1 MRPADMLVADI
12 ALVNLRWDGSR
23 LVRREPAAPT
33 LVLIGLPPQHVLEE
47 VAPPLDTVAAPPGP
61 MKAFTSG
68 ASRLVF
74 SVPPEVDGLE
84 LTLESLLDWGRL
96 VPMTVP
102 VPQPG
107 TTSTELPGSVLEFP
121 ARLLLTYD
129 EPVDWVCPPEPH
141 GADGRTGLWHARL
154 SGERG
159 GEALLRAFARIE
171 DRPPVAP
178 RVPLSAAELE
188 ALVTLTCREKLFD
201 TDNAAIVLPSAP
213 LRAEQF
219 IVTPLG
225 ASAHLHGA
233 WDDLT
238 EKAAAQLDAIRR
250 NRPDLVAY
258 DHITGLGR
266 DQFVRV
272 VTRGFLSTGHP
283 ALLVT
288 EYKRLFAADR
298 DGGVTAYLQRE
309 DRILPRVPQVH
320 YAEGTGFPH
329 QGREMPFR
337 ALRITDR
344 VTPPIKPVW
353 PPKAP
358 GQDQPQAVEAFW
370 VELQDGSRDHEFTV
384 IGTDHEG
391 RDVSFTTPL
400 VFVPAS
406 RAGQFEQLRDLY
418 KPEGTNSDRNRL
430 KRTLGGQVMAMAQ
443 PPAGAPG
450 STSHA
455 VGTLLFEMTRR
466 SDGGEHPLA
475 GTLVV
480 SGAEV
485 NVPALEPF
493 TPDAG
498 PVPVHFDTVYLDRG
512 PAAHPARAYLDLDAA
527 VDLAFAAEQ
536 SGGVARPNAAVKVIT
551 SQAGVLPDM
560 FRTDGTG
567 AVGAAPMADIRQAFG
582 AAKLLGF
589 IDLGELVGDIAGR
602 DLDRLGHLGDDDI
615 QAVLD
620 DVDGRLPA
628 PVLRVR
634 DLADGAGKELRHV
647 WKTDLRPPD
656 RGPQDKP
663 PLLDVDG
670 TVLTLDARTTTS
682 KEAGRTTSVEGRLRH
697 IALNVAGVARVE
709 IAELVF
715 KAVPGSK
722 PDVTAS
728 GLELKFDGDLEFIN
742 TLRSA
747 LPADAFGSG
756 AFVDVQPS
764 GIRTGYTLALPTV
777 AVGVFSLA
785 NVSLTAEL
793 TIPFEPTKAVS
804 LRFSVSERQ
813 RPFNVTVS
821 LFGGGGY
828 FSLLVD
834 AEEGIREAEGAIE
847 FGGSAAL
854 DLGVAS
860 GGVTVMAGVRFELRD
875 EVVKV
880 GGYLRCNGFLSV
892 LGIVTV
898 SVEFYLELTYEKSDG
913 RSTVR
918 GRGTLTVSVKIAFFS
933 KSVTLSLERSFS
945 GAPGDPTFVD
955 CFDKDTHWEEYCLGF
970 DGDS

>member
-1 MRPADMLVADI
+1 M
-12 ALVNLRWDGSR
+12 NLRWDGRR

-33 LVLIGLPPQHVLEE
+33 LILIGLPPQHVLEE
-47 VAPPLDTVAAPPGP
+47 VAPPPAATTASPGP
-61 MKAFTSG
+61 MKAFASG
-68 ASRLVF
+68 ASQLVF

-84 LTLESLLDWGRL
+84 LSLESLLDWERL

-102 VPQPG
+102 VVQPG
-107 TTSTELPGSVLEFP
+107 ATPTGLPGSVLEFP
-121 ARLLLTYD
+121 TRLLLTYD
-129 EPVDWVCPPEPH
+129 EPVDWVCPPEPRS
-141 GADGRTGLWHARL
+141 ADGRTGLWHARL
-154 SGERG
+154 TGERG
-159 GEALLRAFARIE
+159 GEALLRAFARVG
-171 DRPPVAP
+171 DRTPVAE
-178 RVPLSAAELE
+178 RVPLSAADLE
-188 ALVTLTCREKLFD
+188 ALVTLTCRQQLFD

-213 LRAEQF
+213 LHAEQF

-225 ASAHLHGA
+225 ASTHLHGA

-238 EKAAAQLDAIRR
+238 GKAAAQLDSIRR
-250 NRPDLVAY
+250 NRPNLAAY

-272 VTRGFLSTGHP
+272 VTRGFLCTGHP

-288 EYKRLFAADR
+288 EYKRLFIADR

-309 DRILPRVPQVH
+309 DRILPRVPEVR
-320 YAEGTGFPH
+320 YGETTGFPH

-337 ALRITDR
+337 TLRITDR

-353 PPKAP
+353 PPKLP
-358 GQDQPQAVEAFW
+358 GQDQPLAVESFW

-391 RDVSFTTPL
+391 RDVSFTIPL

-406 RAGQFEQLRDLY
+406 RAGEFEQLRRLY
-418 KPEGTNSDRNRL
+418 APEETKATSNRL
-430 KRTLGGQVMAMAQ
+430 ERTLGGQVMAMAK
-443 PPAGAPG
+443 PPADAPG

-455 VGTLLFEMTRR
+455 VGSLVFQMVPK

-480 SGAEV
+480 SRAEV
-485 NVPALEPF
+485 QVPALEPF
-493 TPDAG
+493 TPNASH
-498 PVPVHFDTVYLDRG
+498 VPVRFNTVYVDRG
-512 PAAHPARAYLDLDAA
+512 MTAHPARAYLDLDTA
-527 VDLAFAAEQ
+527 VDLTFAAEQ
-536 SGGVARPNAAVKVIT
+536 SGGLARPNAAVKVIT
-551 SQAGVLPDM
+551 SQAGVVPDM
-560 FRTDGTG
+560 FKADATG
-567 AVGAAPMADIRQAFG
+567 AVGTAPMTDIRKAFG

-589 IDLGELVGDIAGR
+589 IDLGELVGDIAGQA
-602 DLDRLGHLGDDDI
+602 LDRLGQLGDDDI

-620 DVDGRLPA
+620 DDNGRLPA
-628 PVLRVR
+628 PVLRIR
-634 DLADGAGKELRHV
+634 DLADGAGKELRYV
-647 WKTDLRPPD
+647 WKTDLEPPT
-656 RGPQDKP
+656 RGPEDKP
-663 PLLDVDG
+663 LLLDVNG
-670 TVLTLDARTTTS
+670 TVLTLDARTTIS
-682 KEAGRTTSVEGRLRH
+682 KEADRTTSVEGRLRH

-709 IAELVF
+709 IAELTF
-715 KAVPGSK
+715 RAVPGSK

-764 GIRTGYTLALPTV
+764 GIRTGYTLALP
-777 AVGVFSLA
+777 AIGVGVFSLA

-793 TIPFEPTKAVS
+793 IIPFEPAKAVS

-834 AEEGIREAEGAIE
+834 AERGIREAEGAIE

-860 GGVTVMAGVRFELRD
+860 GGVTVMAGVRFELKGD
-875 EVVKV
+875 AVTV

-898 SVEFYLELTYEKSDG
+898 SVEFYLELTYEKKDG
-913 RSTVR
+913 QSVVR

-955 CFDKDTHWEEYCLGF
+955 CFDKDTHWEEYCLSF